1 MKLPRFASLFQT
13 RRMIRAVESLAES
26 QRKQTLLLEKL
37 APYLIPMP
45 EEPLDD
51 VAVKEVTNITYSRD
65 AEQVAIAAFTQKV
78 YEQTGHIPT
87 EQEIV
92 DFLDEK
98 LGTGGLRVQ

>member
-1 MKLPRFASLFQT
+1 
-13 RRMIRAVESLAES
+13 MIRAIESLAES
-26 QRKQTLLLEKL
+26 QQQQTILLSRL
-37 APYLIPMP
+37 ADYFAPIL

-51 VAVKEVTNITYSRD
+51 TAVKEVTNITYSRD